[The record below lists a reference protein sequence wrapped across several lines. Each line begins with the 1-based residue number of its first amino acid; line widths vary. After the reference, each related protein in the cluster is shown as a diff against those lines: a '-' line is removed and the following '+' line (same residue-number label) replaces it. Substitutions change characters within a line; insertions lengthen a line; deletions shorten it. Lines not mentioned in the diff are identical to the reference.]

1 MTRRALRH
9 ATSESG
15 VSLDEDQ
22 TKEMMKQYDSLAT
35 FPDVNP
41 TLDRLKQLRGVHVV
55 IFSNG
60 THDMVSNSV
69 NNSPDLSPYAG
80 VFSEIVTVDQC
91 RKYKPA
97 AEAYL
102 HLAKQMGKDPLDANG
117 MSQVWLV
124 SGNPFD
130 IVGARAVG
138 MHAIWVDRAGNGW
151 QDCLI
156 PTDRMQPSEIV
167 KSLDEVVGV
176 VKKAANGDANSR

>member
-9 ATSESG
+9 AMSESG
-15 VSLDEDQ
+15 ASLDEAQ
-22 TKEMMKQYDSLAT
+22 TTEMMKQYDSLST
-35 FPDVNP
+35 FSDVNP
-41 TLDRLKQLRGVHVV
+41 TLERLKQSRDVRVV

-60 THDMVSNSV
+60 THDMVSRSV
-69 NNSPDLSPYAG
+69 NNSPDLSPYASI
-80 VFSEIVTVDQC
+80 FSEIVTVEEC

-117 MSQVWLV
+117 MSQIWLV

-138 MHAIWVDRAGNGW
+138 MHAVWVDRAGNGW

-167 KSLDEVVGV
+167 KSLDEVVEV
-176 VKKAANGDANSR
+176 VQKVVDDKTDRR